1 MADMNGWDLAG
12 DFYQSVFPDRIYG
25 KQGKHHY
32 YYERPARAP
41 RDAVNV
47 TAEKQMF
54 VISCR
59 FIGQWSSRLGPPASA
74 SADLRRKATRKG
86 LVSRIWYCCLVR
98 IDRNGLAHSY

>member
-12 DFYQSVFPDRIYG
+12 DFFQSVFPDRIYG

-47 TAEKQMF
+47 TAAEKQTDDLESLDELCSLS
-54 VISCR
+54 VVDLSVS
-59 FIGQWSSRLGPPASA
+59 GQVVLDRRPPHLLICDVRQRGP
-74 SADLRRKATRKG
+74 RIG
-86 LVSRIWYCCLVR
+86 LVSRIWYV
-98 IDRNGLAHSY
+98 